1 MGEWHQRP
9 RCRELPKGRT
19 TFGSGCLGYFC
30 LAELYEGLRK
40 SQDRRGAGHAPA
52 LSYESAWEAD
62 RACLGI
68 YSRGSVWASGFAR
81 NEPCLQGVLEEANW
95 RIVEFRL
102 RATTP
107 ASSAMTPL
115 TPPSAAPPADLLAVA
130 QSKAVPPASGV
141 SGFHMRLSPPTPAF
155 NIPGEAFSL
164 LRMSRPAMPA
174 PVTPEGVFG
183 PMPVGGAMIGG
194 DASYFGYP
202 YSGHDSGSYDPTYPS
217 GDYDYC
223 SYDPDIP
230 QATMTPAPT
239 TPDMHQATMTSAPTT
254 PVSYPF
260 QMEESRPPHQW
271 NYPIYEGKGEDMRL
285 EMSKGIGKGRLP
297 AYEREYLLPKPPS
310 IPPLPQ
316 LGGKF
321 AYASSTAGGV
331 CWSAHYP
338 SYATTSR
345 CREPSAST
353 ITRCYVGSIRFRGVG
368 TWFLSGLRAEG
379 CACSLDGGYST
390 KWIAYGSF
398 RPFGSGRIVHGK
410 GTPTCNP
417 CSRCRLEG
425 AFGHRTVCCSP
436 DARNMVFG
444 ILESGLSVSQGA

>member
-30 LAELYEGLRK
+30 LAELSEGLRK

-81 NEPCLQGVLEEANW
+81 NEPCLPGCVKKAN
-95 RIVEFRL
+95 RSIVEFRL

-107 ASSAMTPL
+107 ASSVMTPL
-115 TPPSAAPPADLLAVA
+115 TPPSAAPSADLLAVA

-141 SGFHMRLSPPTPAF
+141 SGFDMGLSPPTPPAF
-155 NIPGEAFSL
+155 NSPGQAFSL
-164 LRMSRPAMPA
+164 LSMSSPAMPA

-183 PMPVGGAMIGG
+183 PMPVGGAS
-194 DASYFGYP
+194 DYDSCP
-202 YSGHDSGSYDPTYPS
+202 DDSGYPS
-217 GDYDYC
+217 GDYEFC
-223 SYDPDIP
+223 SDN
-230 QATMTPAPT
+230 
-239 TPDMHQATMTSAPTT
+239 S
-254 PVSYPF
+254 
-260 QMEESRPPHQW
+260 
-271 NYPIYEGKGEDMRL
+271 GKL
-285 EMSKGIGKGRLP
+285 
-297 AYEREYLLPKPPS
+297 S
-310 IPPLPQ
+310 IPDGRVKATASMELSHLRGQ
-316 LGGKF
+316 RGRYASSDEQRHWQRQTSSLRKGVSVAEAAKRSSIASIGGKF

-331 CWSAHYP
+331 CWGAHCP

-345 CREPSAST
+345 CREPSASA

-379 CACSLDGGYST
+379 CACSLDG
-390 KWIAYGSF
+390 W
-398 RPFGSGRIVHGK
+398 
-410 GTPTCNP
+410 
-417 CSRCRLEG
+417 RLL
-425 AFGHRTVCCSP
+425 H
-436 DARNMVFG
+436 
-444 ILESGLSVSQGA
+444 